1 MERTLVMIKPDGIQ
15 RRLVGEIIGR
25 FERKGLKIVGL
36 KLIMMTK
43 ELAQKLYKVHKDEE
57 FYPYLIKFS
66 TSGPSI
72 VMALKGKGAI
82 DIARSVIGHTLPER
96 SLPGSIRGNYAIA
109 TRLNLAH
116 GSDSP
121 ENADFEIG
129 LFFKEGELI
138 DYPMAL
144 DPWLYGGK
152 GVDK

>member
-1 MERTLVMIKPDGIQ
+1 MERTLILIKPDGIQ
-15 RRLVGEIIGR
+15 RRLVGKIIGR

-36 KLIMMTK
+36 KLIMVTNQ
-43 ELAQKLYKVHKDEE
+43 LAQKLYKVHKDEE

-72 VMALKGKGAI
+72 VMVLEGKGAI
-82 DIARSVIGHTLPER
+82 SMARGIIGETSPEK
-96 SLPGSIRGNYAIA
+96 SLPGSIRGDYALS

-121 ENADFEIG
+121 QNAAFEIG
-129 LFFKEGELI
+129 LFFGEEII
-138 DYPMAL
+138 DYSMVL

-152 GVDK
+152 GVDE

>member
-1 MERTLVMIKPDGIQ
+1 MERTLVLIKPDGIQ

-36 KLIMMTK
+36 KLIIMTK
-43 ELAQKLYKVHKDEE
+43 KLAEKLYKVHKNEE

-72 VMALKGKGAI
+72 MMVLEGKGATPM
-82 DIARSVIGHTLPER
+82 ARRVIGQTSPEK
-96 SLPGSIRGNYAIA
+96 SLPGSIRGDYAII
-109 TRLNLAH
+109 TRLNLTH

-129 LFFKEGELI
+129 LFFEPEELI
-138 DYPMAL
+138 DYPMTL

-152 GVDK
+152 GVDE